1 MSTLYVSDL
10 DGTLLASDQR
20 TSDVTNKRLNTLIKK
35 GLTFSYATARSFH
48 TAKTATQGLCASFP
62 VILYNGTMIKD
73 HQSGAVL
80 WQHRFSPTDAVAL
93 IDDLLGNGV
102 SPIVYTFVGGKEQFR
117 YMPRALH
124 QAATAFLATRK
135 GDERDH
141 PVECIDELKVGDI
154 FYMTCIGDKSRLA
167 PLFEKYRE
175 VYRCLFQDDL
185 YTGEP
190 WLEISPKGA
199 GKAHAA
205 KELQRLLGCERLV
218 VFGDGI
224 NDLDLFAVADEAYAV
239 ANADPALKAIAT
251 AVIDSNDD
259 DGVANRLWELAKE
272 DGNV

>member
-1 MSTLYVSDL
+1 MTTLYVSDL
-10 DGTLLASDQR
+10 DGTLLASNQR
-20 TSDVTNKRLNTLIKK
+20 TSDVTNKRLNTLIEK

-80 WQHRFSPTDAVAL
+80 WQHRFSNEEADTL
-93 IDDLLGNGV
+93 IDDLLANGI
-102 SPIVYTFVGGKEQFR
+102 SPIVYTFAGGKEQFR
-117 YMPRALH
+117 YIPHSLH
-124 QAATAFLATRK
+124 KAAAEFLATRK
-135 GDERDH
+135 GDERNH

-154 FYMTCIGDKSRLA
+154 FYITCIGDKARLA
-167 PLFEKYRE
+167 PLFETYRD
-175 VYRCLFQDDL
+175 VHRCLFQDDL

-190 WLEISPKGA
+190 WLEISSKGA

-239 ANADPALKAIAT
+239 ENADPALKAIAT
-251 AVIDSNDD
+251 AVIDSNDN
-259 DGVANRLWELAKE
+259 DGVANRLWELTKE
-272 DGNV
+272 GGNV